1 MQRIRPILVTGA
13 LGKTGSRI
21 ISVLAERNAIV
32 RAFIRR
38 KDGVKQA
45 KEIGAT
51 EVAIGDFFDDGS
63 LRNAIEGCSNIVHI
77 CPPMNP
83 KETDIAKRI
92 TNHCLAVGAD
102 RLILY
107 SVLHPLIREVPHH
120 NNKIEAER
128 YLINSGLN
136 YTILQPSRYMQH
148 LVPIWNNVVDSGIH
162 NMPFNIDSK
171 FSIVDLEDLAI
182 STATIAIESGH
193 EGATYELAGPEMLSQ
208 VDMARILSSL
218 TGKNIKAKARSIVE
232 FNEWAENNN
241 ISTSRKKTMQA
252 MNRHYDIHGLIG
264 NPNVLGWILKRPPT
278 TFAEFVKREIF
289 T

>member
-1 MQRIRPILVTGA
+1 MQPIRPILVTGA

-21 ISVLAERNAIV
+21 ISALVKRNAIV
-32 RAFIRR
+32 RAFIRK

-51 EVAIGDFFDDGS
+51 EVEIGDFFDDGS
-63 LRNAIEGCSNIVHI
+63 LRNAIEGCSHIIHI

-83 KETDIAKRI
+83 KETDITERI

-107 SVLHPLIREVPHH
+107 SVLHPLIQEVPHH
-120 NNKIEAER
+120 NNKLKAER

-171 FSIVDLEDLAI
+171 FSVVDLQDLAI
-182 STATIAIESGH
+182 ATATIAVEGGH

-208 VDMARILSSL
+208 IDMARILSSL
-218 TGKNIKAKARSIVE
+218 MGKNIRAKAKSIIE
-232 FNEWAENNN
+232 FNDWAEKNK

-252 MNRHYDIHGLIG
+252 MNRHYDAHGLIG

-278 TFAEFVKREIF
+278 TFEEFVKREIL

>member
-1 MQRIRPILVTGA
+1 VTGA
-13 LGKTGSRI
+13 LGKTGSRV
-21 ISVLAERNAIV
+21 ISALAKRNAMV

-38 KDGVKQA
+38 KDGVKHA

-51 EVAIGDFFDDGS
+51 EIAIGDFFDDAS
-63 LRNAIEGCSNIVHI
+63 LREAIEGCSHIIHI

-83 KETDIAKRI
+83 KETDIAKRV
-92 TNHCLAVGAD
+92 TNHCLAAGAD

-120 NNKIEAER
+120 NNKLEAER
-128 YLINSGLN
+128 YLTNSGLN

-171 FSIVDLEDLAI
+171 FSIVDLQDLAI
-182 STATIAIESGH
+182 ATAKIAVEGGH

-208 VDMARILSSL
+208 IDMARILSSL
-218 TGKNIKAKARSIVE
+218 MGKNIRAKAKSIIE
-232 FNEWAENNN
+232 FNDWAEKNK

-252 MNRHYDIHGLIG
+252 MNRHYDAHGLVTLTYLVG
-264 NPNVLGWILKRPPT
+264 YLSARLQPLKNL
-278 TFAEFVKREIF
+278 
-289 T
+289 